1 MKFVPYTNFSILVP
15 LGISYYTLQVVSY
28 LIDVYKQKY
37 DPEKNFFLYALYIFY
52 PIDLADFYAI
62 LTAAPFFFTAILM

>member
-1 MKFVPYTNFSILVP
+1 MGDGFLPHMLCFLYALSI
-15 LGISYYTLQVVSY
+15 
-28 LIDVYKQKY
+28 
-37 DPEKNFFLYALYIFY
+37 YALYIFY

>member
-1 MKFVPYTNFSILVP
+1 MWDGFLPHMLCFLYALSIYALS
-15 LGISYYTLQVVSY
+15 I
-28 LIDVYKQKY
+28 
-37 DPEKNFFLYALYIFY
+37 YALYIFY

>member
-1 MKFVPYTNFSILVP
+1 MAFILTCSVF
-15 LGISYYTLQVVSY
+15 YM
-28 LIDVYKQKY
+28 
-37 DPEKNFFLYALYIFY
+37 LYIFFT